1 MVELFYVREVTAQ
14 YSLANFLDVLVFF
27 KKHIGPNYT
36 FSDAH
41 RILINVIDLIS
52 VLYVVVS
59 FWFREVLSIIL
70 IIFPFVREESQ
81 FLQAVFHTHSGTM
94 YHIRVY
100 HWHAFYE
107 SEISALIIWP
117 KVVTPSTSTCV
128 TLSGLITLTS
138 PFPYPNCLTCSLFW
152 FCGRVR
158 IMERTKIWVY

>member
-1 MVELFYVREVTAQ
+1 M
-14 YSLANFLDVLVFF
+14 
-27 KKHIGPNYT
+27 
-36 FSDAH
+36 
-41 RILINVIDLIS
+41 
-52 VLYVVVS
+52 VVS

-117 KVVTPSTSTCV
+117 KVVTRSTSTCV
-128 TLSGLITLTS
+128 TLSGLIMLTS
-138 PFPYPNCLTCSLFW
+138 PFPYPNCLTCSLFLVLW
-152 FCGRVR
+152 TCNNHGKDKDLS
-158 IMERTKIWVY
+158 ILNECLKISTRKYCNKNKIHQSFAKTLVSTVTILLGGK